1 MTITSPKCFSHGLIG
16 ALLMAL
22 VSPVWALTPIE
33 VAKLTAS
40 DEQTIY
46 NDQFGR
52 SVAVNGDTALIG
64 ALTDPDK
71 AWFGGA
77 SYLFTRSGGVWIEQ
91 AKLISSDAA
100 DFDLFGISVALDG
113 DTALIG
119 ASGDAYVFVSNGGE
133 WTEQAKLTASDGAEG
148 DTFGRPVAL
157 DRDTALVGARCDDD
171 HGYCSGSAY
180 IFTGSG
186 GDWIEQAKLTASD
199 GAASDLFGEAV
210 ALEGDTAL
218 IGALGD
224 DDNGSASG
232 SAYVFTR
239 SGGEWIEQAKL
250 TGSDGAA
257 NHWFGRSVALDGD
270 TALVG
275 ARCDDDH
282 GYCSGSA
289 YIFTGSG
296 GDWIEQAKLTASDG
310 ETLDHFGSAVAL
322 DGHNALIGAY
332 RANEESGSAY
342 VFTRRDGK
350 WIEQAKLTPSDGA
363 AGDWFGVSVTLDG
376 DNVLIGSSHDDDNG
390 SDSGSAYL
398 FSISGLFT
406 VTIDII
412 PGAEFNRLNPNSNGL
427 VDVAILTEGAF
438 DALQLDP
445 NTARFGPGEAA
456 AEHYTVADVESD
468 GNQDLVLHFSV
479 QDTLIAC
486 GDTQATLT
494 GVLYDGTEVTGM
506 DAITTVG
513 CLGDT
518 VSEAESMVLS
528 DGYSVES
535 NADASGGQIIRGLV
549 SSSYPARASTI
560 FSGVAGSYD
569 IAVSYFDEL
578 DGQSSLAFLL
588 NGEMLDRWIADKDP
602 RCRDCASPNART
614 RRTRVVATNVQL
626 SPGDEIVLEG
636 MGDYFEY
643 ARFDNITLSRVDLEA
658 FEAEDMILDY
668 GYVVAANADASGGQ
682 IIQLLETGG
691 YPAQASSV
699 FTGAAGAYD
708 IEVSYFDEL
717 DGQSRLAFLLNGAM
731 LDEWIADEDPRC
743 RDCASPNART
753 LRTRVV
759 ARGVRLSPGDEIAL
773 QGAGDYYEY
782 ARFDNITLSRV
793 GLETLEAEDMILD
806 DGYVVEANADASGG
820 QLIRRLDSGG
830 YAATASTQY
839 TGSAGAYDIAVSYF
853 DEYDGMSS
861 LAFLLNGEMLDQWIA
876 DEDPACREC
885 ASPNETTLRS
895 RVVARNVRLSTGDEI
910 TLQGTGEH
918 YEYARFDK
926 ITFHTLEPLP
936 QSPVVFDDG
945 GVHNID
951 YTIRAEEVHL
961 KNGTTLNI
969 LAGANLQRLVNIGS
983 ALNVY
988 DGKIDSIVGAGYGTS
1003 VNIYAGSI
1011 GSIDIDDPPGDIT
1024 VEIDGGN
1031 IGSLNTWLPYLTIS
1045 GGVFGDFH
1053 SKALWGKLTISGGTF
1068 LEKVYIIDD
1077 YAGYHIAISGGDF
1090 NEGFNVRA
1098 ATVTSLVFYG
1108 ELELV
1113 LLSDW
1118 VDEDRDRAYAE
1129 YSIEGTLR
1137 DGSPLST
1144 TIFCSSLWR
1153 GMEGPCPGAR
1163 IAVEP

>member
-1 MTITSPKCFSHGLIG
+1 MLKQFLATVILIASSISVSATEAVTVSVEGRDYNLTTIEDSYAHNVELLESQVWWGNG
-16 ALLMAL
+16 ALASKFALEVKDQLGTQISQWFQGPYVGAAFLFYAADDGHDVYSQAYDSQINQEVVTVFTDSTGDMLYAIATPVEALFQVEAEMMAL
-22 VSPVWALTPIE
+22 SGGYAVEDNAAASAGQLIRRRDSGGY
-33 VAKLTAS
+33 AATAS
-40 DEQTIY
+40 TRYTGPAGTYNIVVSFFDE
-46 NDQFGR
+46 
-52 SVAVNGDTALIG
+52 
-64 ALTDPDK
+64 
-71 AWFGGA
+71 
-77 SYLFTRSGGVWIEQ
+77 
-91 AKLISSDAA
+91 
-100 DFDLFGISVALDG
+100 
-113 DTALIG
+113 
-119 ASGDAYVFVSNGGE
+119 
-133 WTEQAKLTASDGAEG
+133 
-148 DTFGRPVAL
+148 
-157 DRDTALVGARCDDD
+157 
-171 HGYCSGSAY
+171 
-180 IFTGSG
+180 
-186 GDWIEQAKLTASD
+186 
-199 GAASDLFGEAV
+199 
-210 ALEGDTAL
+210 
-218 IGALGD
+218 
-224 DDNGSASG
+224 
-232 SAYVFTR
+232 
-239 SGGEWIEQAKL
+239 
-250 TGSDGAA
+250 
-257 NHWFGRSVALDGD
+257 
-270 TALVG
+270 
-275 ARCDDDH
+275 
-282 GYCSGSA
+282 
-289 YIFTGSG
+289 
-296 GDWIEQAKLTASDG
+296 
-310 ETLDHFGSAVAL
+310 
-322 DGHNALIGAY
+322 
-332 RANEESGSAY
+332 
-342 VFTRRDGK
+342 
-350 WIEQAKLTPSDGA
+350 
-363 AGDWFGVSVTLDG
+363 
-376 DNVLIGSSHDDDNG
+376 
-390 SDSGSAYL
+390 
-398 FSISGLFT
+398 
-406 VTIDII
+406 
-412 PGAEFNRLNPNSNGL
+412 
-427 VDVAILTEGAF
+427 
-438 DALQLDP
+438 
-445 NTARFGPGEAA
+445 
-456 AEHYTVADVESD
+456 
-468 GNQDLVLHFSV
+468 
-479 QDTLIAC
+479 
-486 GDTQATLT
+486 
-494 GVLYDGTEVTGM
+494 YDGM
-506 DAITTVG
+506 
-513 CLGDT
+513 
-518 VSEAESMVLS
+518 
-528 DGYSVES
+528 
-535 NADASGGQIIRGLV
+535 
-549 SSSYPARASTI
+549 
-560 FSGVAGSYD
+560 
-569 IAVSYFDEL
+569 
-578 DGQSSLAFLL
+578 SSLAFLL
-588 NGEMLDRWIADKDP
+588 NGEMLDQWIADEDP
-602 RCRDCASPNART
+602 ACRDCASPN
-614 RRTRVVATNVQL
+614 
-626 SPGDEIVLEG
+626 E
-636 MGDYFEY
+636 
-643 ARFDNITLSRVDLEA
+643 
-658 FEAEDMILDY
+658 
-668 GYVVAANADASGGQ
+668 
-682 IIQLLETGG
+682 
-691 YPAQASSV
+691 
-699 FTGAAGAYD
+699 
-708 IEVSYFDEL
+708 
-717 DGQSRLAFLLNGAM
+717 
-731 LDEWIADEDPRC
+731 
-743 RDCASPNART
+743 RT
-753 LRTRVV
+753 LRSRVV
-759 ARGVRLSPGDEIAL
+759 ARNVRLSPGDEITL
-773 QGAGDYYEY
+773 QGTGEHYEY
-782 ARFDNITLSRV
+782 ARFDKITVAPVSSNI
-793 GLETLEAEDMILD
+793 LEAEKMTLEG
-806 DGYVVEANADASGG
+806 GYAVEDNAAASGG